1 MDILPGLAGGVGLWS
16 MNSDFRE
23 GKWPEIM
30 IHFRSSL
37 LSMPSIRLQDFVL
50 FSWIVK
56 SLHSFHF
63 MNKSGFMQY
72 LNFES
77 QHNLFLLQW
86 VVESQAPANKAHEP
100 PGFIFHSLPLHWVLF
115 LFGDFFPLFISWAQL
130 YNYICSCY
138 ILNGTFIYLKWEGR
152 FPGWLSPAI

>member
-1 MDILPGLAGGVGLWS
+1 MRVLFFLDCKNIFSEIFASNRHFAQTGWRCGLRS
-16 MNSDFRE
+16 MNLDFRE
-23 GKWPEIM
+23 GKSPEIM

-63 MNKSGFMQY
+63 MNESGFFQY

-100 PGFIFHSLPLHWVLF
+100 PGFIFHSLPQH
-115 LFGDFFPLFISWAQL
+115 
-130 YNYICSCY
+130 
-138 ILNGTFIYLKWEGR
+138 
-152 FPGWLSPAI
+152 

>member
-1 MDILPGLAGGVGLWS
+1 

-56 SLHSFHF
+56 SLHSFPF
-63 MNKSGFMQY
+63 MNESGFMQY

-100 PGFIFHSLPLHWVLF
+100 PGFIFPFTAPTLSS
-115 LFGDFFPLFISWAQL
+115 LFIWRFFSSCL
-130 YNYICSCY
+130 YLELSY
-138 ILNGTFIYLKWEGR
+138 ILIFAVVI
-152 FPGWLSPAI
+152 F